1 MGLRKSAMVASA
13 TVVLALGTIGFAHTR
28 MGRPLLGW
36 LHGAPGCPALNAQV
50 PPARVEAF
58 RIAELERRR
67 GENAAGATPAMSFTL
82 GTTTRKDVDAWIAAR
97 AASCSSERADSVLR
111 CTRVDTESTTHEEP
125 LPDAV
130 PIEDL
135 FMQFDPSGR
144 LVAVDALRRGRT
156 TDAAVDYVKAL
167 ALYLEKTVGPATKPG
182 AEPSAAYLDGHPF
195 DRFASEYRYVNYV
208 AEISAMNFGRR
219 GVRVREQYQWLPSAA
234 ATSAA
239 HGAGEIAAQRAPL

>member
-1 MGLRKSAMVASA
+1 MVASA
-13 TVVLALGTIGFAHTR
+13 TVVLALGAIGFAHTR
-28 MGRPLLGW
+28 MGRPLLAW
-36 LHGAPGCPALNAQV
+36 LHGTPGCPALSTPV
-50 PPARVEAF
+50 SPARVEAF
-58 RIAELERRR
+58 RIAELERHR
-67 GENAAGATPAMSFTL
+67 GESPAAATPAISFTL

-97 AASCSSERADSVLR
+97 AASCASERSDSVVR
-111 CTRVDTESTTHEEP
+111 CTKVDPESTAHEAP

-167 ALYLEKTVGPATKPG
+167 TLYLEKTVGPATKPG
-182 AEPSAAYLDGHPF
+182 AEPSAAYLDAHPF
-195 DRFASEYRYVNYV
+195 DRFESEYRYLDYV
-208 AEISAMNFGRR
+208 ADISAMNFGRK

-239 HGAGEIAAQRAPL
+239 HSAGEIAAQRAPL